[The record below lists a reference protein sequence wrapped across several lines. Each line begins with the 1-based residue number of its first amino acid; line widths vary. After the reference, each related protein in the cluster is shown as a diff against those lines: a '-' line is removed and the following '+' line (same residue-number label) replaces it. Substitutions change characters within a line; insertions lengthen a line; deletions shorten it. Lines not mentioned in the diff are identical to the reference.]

1 MAKLQYNRET
11 PFKLEISFHRYL
23 QFLEHVRDKDDL
35 DYRVKYAKALLDQSE
50 NLRELRDGTDNI
62 SLLEVQ

>member
-1 MAKLQYNRET
+1 MAKLQYNRIT

-23 QFLEHVRDKDDL
+23 QFLEHVRDNDDL

-50 NLRELRDGTDNI
+50 NLRELREGTDNI

>member
-23 QFLEHVRDKDDL
+23 QFLEHVRDNDDL

-50 NLRELRDGTDNI
+50 NLRELREGTDNI